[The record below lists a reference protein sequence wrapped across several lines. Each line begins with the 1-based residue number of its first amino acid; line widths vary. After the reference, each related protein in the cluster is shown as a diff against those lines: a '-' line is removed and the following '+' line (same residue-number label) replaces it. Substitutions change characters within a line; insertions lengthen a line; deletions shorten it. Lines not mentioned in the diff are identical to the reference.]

1 MRIAIIITGRIDGYI
16 DSLISQYANIINN
29 KSICKIISTCDNI
42 DKLSIDKL
50 LLNGFIFIQNIP
62 PENMYT
68 NSYNY
73 QHWQYHEGI
82 KVAKKL
88 EYTHVLRTR
97 TDLLISDINRFLDVY
112 RNIYVNNPIFL
123 AYLNQQGG
131 YLLDYI
137 YFFEISFYDN
147 TIINYQNIDDTRFA
161 EKYLCETHFGTH
173 DWSILKNLVTLSFKE
188 LLLND
193 IQIEWIKHDRKG
205 NISNNWNFNLFEF

>member
-1 MRIAIIITGRIDGYI
+1 MRIAIIITGRIEGYT
-16 DSLISQYANIINN
+16 DNLISQYANIINN
-29 KSICKIISTCDNI
+29 KNICKIISTCDNI

-50 LLNGFIFIQNIP
+50 LLNGFIVIQNILP
-62 PENMYT
+62 KNMYT

-97 TDLLISDINRFLDVY
+97 TDLLISNINRFLDIY
-112 RNIYVNNPIFL
+112 RNIYVNKPIFL
-123 AYLNQQGG
+123 AYYYHHGG

-147 TIINYQNIDDTRFA
+147 TIINYQNIDDTRIS
-161 EKYLCETHFGTH
+161 EKYLCETYFGTH

-193 IQIEWIKHDRKG
+193 IQIEWINHNRKG
-205 NISNNWNFNLFEF
+205 NIANNWNFNLSEF